1 MGSGTVLK
9 EIVHDLAVC
18 LWSYGCTW
26 EAGEAVGFASCHS
39 NACIHNSIDAHLSIG
54 TLINPIVCFIS
65 IVSG

>member
-26 EAGEAVGFASCHS
+26 EAGRALEKLEKQSASPR
-39 NACIHNSIDAHLSIG
+39 ATQTLVSI
-54 TLINPIVCFIS
+54 TR
-65 IVSG
+65 